1 MLIFYGIKCCERWEA
16 NERRRLLLSS
26 RYSCGGS
33 KYDTCQ
39 IRIQTQI
46 QIQKLISTNTNED
59 LDKNTPPITVVLV
72 GYTNGRHLSCLK
84 CNSSPSTIYPLNLK
98 CLPRS
103 LNWKCIPFNCVCA
116 CICTWNKCY
125 LAILSGKRQLYFP
138 AIFRLPSSSDNRW
151 GENLNNLTRKIETGR
166 SLHCTQLYKCVPIC
180 TTYTSS
186 NTSRAAMQM
195 PLNNTSSDQSERS
208 NTTARITQCHAAT
221 HTWALSSPGLSTN
234 RDKQHEICADSA
246 LRGSGLLQD
255 RTQGWVVSLHMSQF
269 LTTGQKAFMSII
281 EIVET

>member
-1 MLIFYGIKCCERWEA
+1 MLIFCGIKCCEGWEA

-33 KYDTCQ
+33 KYETCQ

-59 LDKNTPPITVVLV
+59 LDTNTPPITVVLV

-116 CICTWNKCY
+116 FICTIVHETNVILQFY
-125 LAILSGKRQLYFP
+125 LENGNYILQPFSGSP
-138 AIFRLPSSSDNRW
+138 APVTI
-151 GENLNNLTRKIETGR
+151 GEVKI
-166 SLHCTQLYKCVPIC
+166 
-180 TTYTSS
+180 
-186 NTSRAAMQM
+186 
-195 PLNNTSSDQSERS
+195 
-208 NTTARITQCHAAT
+208 
-221 HTWALSSPGLSTN
+221 
-234 RDKQHEICADSA
+234 
-246 LRGSGLLQD
+246 
-255 RTQGWVVSLHMSQF
+255 
-269 LTTGQKAFMSII
+269 SII
-281 EIVET
+281 WPEK

>member
-1 MLIFYGIKCCERWEA
+1 MLWAVGSKWA
-16 NERRRLLLSS
+16 PQASPLLSLQLWWQ
-26 RYSCGGS
+26 
-33 KYDTCQ
+33 Q
-39 IRIQTQI
+39 IRHLSNTNPN
-46 QIQKLISTNTNED
+46 TNTNT
-59 LDKNTPPITVVLV
+59 KTNKYKYKWRFRYKHKWVPWATPPITVVLV

-151 GENLNNLTRKIETGR
+151 GENLNNLTRKIETGW